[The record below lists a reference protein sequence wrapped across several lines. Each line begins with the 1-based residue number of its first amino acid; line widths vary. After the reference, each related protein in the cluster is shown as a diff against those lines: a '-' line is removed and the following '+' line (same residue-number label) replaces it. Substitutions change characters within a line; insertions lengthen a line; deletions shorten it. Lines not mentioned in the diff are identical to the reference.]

1 MFGFE
6 QRGKE
11 QNKWRPNKTRQAT
24 ERKKLTKENH
34 VIETKIFGT
43 WNY

>member
-6 QRGKE
+6 QRGEE
-11 QNKWRPNKTRQAT
+11 QNKWRPNKTRQAV
-24 ERKKLTKENH
+24 EKKINKENH

>member
-6 QRGKE
+6 QRGEE
-11 QNKWRPNKTRQAT
+11 QTNEDQIKQDLWR
-24 ERKKLTKENH
+24 EKKITKENH